1 MSVTFNL
8 KNFDVKKETQKEHTF
23 IVDGLINGGG
33 ELISGI
39 IHWFENG
46 WPGLYP
52 GGGLKSGI
60 LR

>member
-23 IVDGLINGGG
+23 IVDELINGGGGGG

-52 GGGLKSGI
+52 GGA
-60 LR
+60 